1 MRRELKDALAREGLY
16 ADEAEG
22 LLNTWEVS
30 YFKRPGTRVFF
41 MVPPIE
47 VERVVSKLRTQKG
60 IVIDYDVVEGASHFW
75 MENLP
80 DVEQRVG
87 AYLDKRLAAEPA

>member
-1 MRRELKDALAREGLY
+1 
-16 ADEAEG
+16 
-22 LLNTWEVS
+22 
-30 YFKRPGTRVFF
+30 

-60 IVIDYDVVEGASHFW
+60 IVIDYDVVEGGTHFW

-80 DVEQRVG
+80 EVERRVG
-87 AYLDKRLAAEPA
+87 AYLDKRLAADPA